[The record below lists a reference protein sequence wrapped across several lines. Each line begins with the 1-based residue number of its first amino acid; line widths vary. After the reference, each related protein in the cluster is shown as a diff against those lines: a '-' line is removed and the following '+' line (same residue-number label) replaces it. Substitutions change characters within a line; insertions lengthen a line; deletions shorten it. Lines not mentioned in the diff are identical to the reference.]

1 MPRGGIRR
9 RLQLDSQLESDRGAD
24 EAPLPPK
31 VRRAGGIKQRL
42 GGQSTVA
49 PNAPEAARGGVKQ
62 RLANQSHGDIA
73 AEDLT
78 IGKPLNRRLLRDWV
92 RGKTSAKDVLEYALA
107 AHAQGCPG
115 LGKLANKDVHNA
127 ARNIVTTVGYPK
139 KAPKISW
146 IQMPCKDGSVRE
158 LPIICPIDQVE
169 ALLAKNPKRFEKHVK
184 GNDGEIQEFWLN
196 IRNTPMYKHNRAVID
211 INKTI
216 AVKLHGDKAPT
227 TKVDG
232 CMTLSWSTMHGTGN
246 TRDTR
251 MVFAIV
257 PGTWL
262 CDESYTALF
271 DRLAWA
277 FNALTDGILPGKC
290 WLGRDI
296 TDGTA
301 GRELCSG
308 WKVAAIFVGSD
319 WEFYQNVCGF
329 PAPNSTPCMCWS
341 CSASP
346 GDGPLCFTSVD
357 KGAGWRRTMRTH
369 AMYLAECAASGK
381 RPCRLMKI
389 KTLVLE
395 GHLHDGMHSMDE
407 GFLPEFIGNAFYEIM
422 ELGHWSSN
430 QHEKAAGL
438 DKGLKKHYR
447 ETKEKTQIDGRITF
461 ERVRLSG
468 DWPCFRAKAA
478 ATRHLAPFVQKL
490 CRQYNDGSDHDMR
503 RLAIADGLVRVY
515 EIFGSPDMFFTD
527 EVKLELEDIS
537 QTMMGCYRN
546 LSIESLHKNERKWKI
561 KPKFHSTQHI
571 LEHQSFINTSK
582 VWLYSD
588 EDLMRHVKEVALS
601 CHPAHVP
608 YMSLYKWICSTFGEF
623 DEPDD

>member
-62 RLANQSHGDIA
+62 RLANQIHGDIA

-184 GNDGEIQEFWLN
+184 GNDCEIKEFWLN

-430 QHEKAAGL
+430 HTADRTVRCTKRPSAAGV
-438 DKGLKKHYR
+438 D
-447 ETKEKTQIDGRITF
+447 
-461 ERVRLSG
+461 
-468 DWPCFRAKAA
+468 
-478 ATRHLAPFVQKL
+478 
-490 CRQYNDGSDHDMR
+490 
-503 RLAIADGLVRVY
+503 
-515 EIFGSPDMFFTD
+515 
-527 EVKLELEDIS
+527 
-537 QTMMGCYRN
+537 
-546 LSIESLHKNERKWKI
+546 
-561 KPKFHSTQHI
+561 
-571 LEHQSFINTSK
+571 
-582 VWLYSD
+582 
-588 EDLMRHVKEVALS
+588 
-601 CHPAHVP
+601 
-608 YMSLYKWICSTFGEF
+608 
-623 DEPDD
+623 